1 MSEIPPIARVSRQ
14 AGGLWRHGRL
24 ATAALVFA
32 LACAFAAQPAC
43 RSRSTLPA
51 QLTDEEFWKLMAD
64 LSEPAGNF
72 PHSDNLVSNETQ
84 YVQTMQSL
92 GSMGGVY
99 IGVGPEQNFSFIAR
113 LQPAMAFIVDIRAGN
128 RGLHLLYKALFES
141 AGDRAEFVSRLFSRR
156 RPDGLG
162 PETSAQELFAR
173 FAQQPGDVK
182 LRDETLQLVR
192 ARLMEQHE
200 FALTAEDLESIEY
213 ALIAFFLDGP
223 DIHYA
228 RLHPSEPKG
237 PSYRTLMTST
247 AVGGAGHSFL
257 WSEENFAFVKQMQ
270 ARNLIVPVIAD
281 FGGTGG
287 LRRTGEYVRQHR
299 EVVSAFYSSNVEV
312 YLNREKLAVFCRNL
326 AMLPYDWQTW
336 FIGSKGKQPLRL
348 KLAACSGQ
356 DTLKLPPR

>member
-1 MSEIPPIARVSRQ
+1 M
-14 AGGLWRHGRL
+14 H
-24 ATAALVFA
+24 
-32 LACAFAAQPAC
+32 
-43 RSRSTLPA
+43 
-51 QLTDEEFWKLMAD
+51 
-64 LSEPAGNF
+64 
-72 PHSDNLVSNETQ
+72 
-84 YVQTMQSL
+84 SL

-113 LQPAMAFIVDIRAGN
+113 LRPAMAFIVDIRAGN

-162 PETSAQELFAR
+162 AETPVQELFAE
-173 FAQQPGDVK
+173 FAQQPADRG

-200 FALTAEDLESIEY
+200 FALTPEDLHAIEY

-228 RLHPSEPKG
+228 RLHAE
-237 PSYRTLMTST
+237 RAAR
-247 AVGGAGHSFL
+247 AVLPDADDVDHDGGAGHSYL
-257 WSEENFAFVKQMQ
+257 WSEDNFAFVKQLQ
-270 ARNLIVPVIAD
+270 ARNLIVPVIGD
-281 FGGTGG
+281 FGGTGA
-287 LRRTGEYVRQHR
+287 LRRTGDYIRRHR

-312 YLNREKLAVFCRNL
+312 YLNREKAAAFCRNL
-326 AMLPYDWQTW
+326 AMLPYNWQTW

-348 KLAACSGQ
+348 KLAACSGPE
-356 DTLKLPPR
+356 TP

>member
-1 MSEIPPIARVSRQ
+1 VSRQ
-14 AGGLWRHGRL
+14 AGGRWRNGRK
-24 ATAALVFA
+24 ATAVLAFA

-43 RSRSTLPA
+43 RSPFRRSTLPA

-64 LSEPAGNF
+64 LSEPAGDF

-84 YVQTMQSL
+84 YVHTMQSL

-113 LQPAMAFIVDIRAGN
+113 LRPAMAFIVDIRAGN

-141 AGDRAEFVSRLFSRR
+141 AGDRADFVSRLFSRR

-162 PETSAQELFAR
+162 AGTSAQELFAR
-173 FAQQPGDVK
+173 FAQQPADLQ
-182 LRDETLQLVR
+182 LRDDTLQLVR

-200 FALTAEDLESIEY
+200 FALTAQDLEAIDY

-228 RLHPSEPKG
+228 RLHASEPAG

-247 AVGGAGHSFL
+247 TVGGGGHSYL
-257 WSEENFAFVKQMQ
+257 WSEDNFAFVKQLQ
-270 ARNLIVPVIAD
+270 SRNLIVPLIGD
-281 FGGTGG
+281 FGGTGA
-287 LRRTGEYVRQHR
+287 LRRTGDYIRQHR

-312 YLNREKLAVFCRNL
+312 YLNREKAGLFCRNL
-326 AMLPYDWQTW
+326 ALLPYNWQTW

-356 DTLKLPPR
+356 DTMKLPPR

>member
-1 MSEIPPIARVSRQ
+1 VFQLPPTARVSRQ
-14 AGGLWRHGRL
+14 AGGLRRHGRL
-24 ATAALVFA
+24 ATAVLVCA
-32 LACAFAAQPAC
+32 LACAFGAQSAC
-43 RSRSTLPA
+43 RSRSALPA
-51 QLTDEEFWKLMAD
+51 QLTDEEFWKLMID
-64 LSEPAGNF
+64 LSEPAGDF

-84 YVQTMQSL
+84 SVQTMQSL
-92 GSMGGVY
+92 GSLGGVY

-141 AGDRAEFVSRLFSRR
+141 AGDRAAFVSRLFSRR

-162 PETSAQELFAR
+162 PEASAEELFAA
-173 FAQQPGDVK
+173 FARQPADLQ
-182 LRDETLQLVR
+182 LREETLQLVR

-200 FALTAEDLESIEY
+200 FALTADDLASIEY
-213 ALIAFFLDGP
+213 ALTAFFLDGP

-237 PSYRTLMTST
+237 PSYRTLMTVT

-257 WSEENFAFVKQMQ
+257 WSEEKFAFVKQMQ

-287 LRRTGEYVRQHR
+287 LRRTGEYVRQR
-299 EVVSAFYSSNVEV
+299 RGVVTAFYSSNVEV
-312 YLNREKLAVFCRNL
+312 YLNREKLAVFCRSL
-326 AMLPYDWQTW
+326 SMLPYNWQTW

-348 KLAACSGQ
+348 KLAACTGQ

>member
-1 MSEIPPIARVSRQ
+1 MSEILTTAPVSRP
-14 AGGLWRHGRL
+14 AGGLRQNGWLG
-24 ATAALVFA
+24 TTVLVFA
-32 LACAFAAQPAC
+32 LACAFAAQAAC

-51 QLTDEEFWKLMAD
+51 QLSDEEFWKLMAD
-64 LSEPAGNF
+64 LSEPAGDF

-84 YVQTMQSL
+84 YVQTMQTL
-92 GSMGGVY
+92 GAMGGIY

-156 RPDGLG
+156 RPDGLRVD
-162 PETSAQELFAR
+162 TSAQELFGR
-173 FAQQPGDVK
+173 FAQQPADLR

-200 FALTAEDLESIEY
+200 FALTAGDLEAIEY

-223 DIHYA
+223 EIHYS
-228 RLHPSEPKG
+228 RLHASEPKG

-257 WSEENFAFVKQMQ
+257 WSEDNFAFVKQLQ
-270 ARNLIVPVIAD
+270 TRNLIVPVVAD
-281 FGGTGG
+281 FGGTVG

-299 EVVSAFYSSNVEV
+299 DVVSAFYASNVEV
-312 YLNREKLAVFCRNL
+312 YLNREKLAVFCRSL
-326 AMLPYDWQTW
+326 ATLPYNWQTW

-348 KLAACSGQ
+348 KLAACTGQ
-356 DTLKLPPR
+356 DTMKLPPR

>member
-1 MSEIPPIARVSRQ
+1 MNRPNE
-14 AGGLWRHGRL
+14 GLWRRGRL
-24 ATAALVFA
+24 AAVLAVA

-51 QLTDEEFWKLMAD
+51 QLTDEEFWKLMMD
-64 LSEPAGNF
+64 LSEPAGDF
-72 PHSDNLVSNETQ
+72 PHSDNLVSNETH
-84 YVQTMQSL
+84 YVQTMQTL
-92 GSMGGVY
+92 GSMRGVY

-162 PETSAQELFAR
+162 PQASADELFAR
-173 FAQQPGDVK
+173 FAAQPADMA
-182 LRDETLQLVR
+182 LRHETLQLVR
-192 ARLMEQHE
+192 ARLMERHE
-200 FALTAEDLESIEY
+200 FALTAADLESIEY
-213 ALIAFFLDGP
+213 AVIAFFLDGP

-257 WSEENFAFVKQMQ
+257 WNEENFAFVKQMHE
-270 ARNLIVPVIAD
+270 RNLIVPVIAD

-287 LRRTGEYVRQHR
+287 LRRTGEYVRQHG
-299 EVVSAFYSSNVEV
+299 ESVSAFYSSNVEV

-326 AMLPYDWQTW
+326 AMLPYTWQTW

>member
-1 MSEIPPIARVSRQ
+1 VSQ
-14 AGGLWRHGRL
+14 PAGGLWRDGRL
-24 ATAALVFA
+24 ATAVLVSA
-32 LACAFAAQPAC
+32 LACAAAAQPAC

-51 QLTDEEFWKLMAD
+51 QLSDLEFWNLMAD
-64 LSEPAGNF
+64 LSEPAGDF
-72 PHSDNLVSNETQ
+72 PHSDNLVSNEIQ

-92 GSMGGVY
+92 RPMGGVY

-113 LQPAMAFIVDIRAGN
+113 LQPAMAFIADIRAGN

-141 AGDRAEFVSRLFSRR
+141 AGDRADFVSRLFSRR
-156 RPDGLG
+156 RPHGLG
-162 PETSAQELFAR
+162 PEASAEELFAR
-173 FAQQPGDVK
+173 FAQQPADLQ
-182 LRDETLQLVR
+182 LREETLRLVH

-200 FALTAEDLESIEY
+200 FGLTADDLASIEY
-213 ALIAFFLDGP
+213 ALTAFFLDGP

-228 RLHPSEPKG
+228 RLHPGEPKG
-237 PSYRTLMTST
+237 PSYRTLMTAT

-257 WSEENFAFVKQMQ
+257 WTEENFAFVKQMQ

-287 LRRTGEYVRQHR
+287 LRRTGDYVRQHR
-299 EVVSAFYSSNVEV
+299 GVVTAFYSSNVEV
-312 YLNREKLAVFCRNL
+312 YLNREKLAVFCRTL
-326 AMLPYDWQTW
+326 SMLPYNWQTW

-348 KLAACSGQ
+348 KLAACTGQ

>member
-1 MSEIPPIARVSRQ
+1 MSRQ
-14 AGGLWRHGRL
+14 AGGLWRYGRL
-24 ATAALVFA
+24 ATTVLVFV
-32 LACAFAAQPAC
+32 LVCAFATQPAC
-43 RSRSTLPA
+43 RSRSTLPS
-51 QLTDEEFWKLMAD
+51 QLTDEELWRLMAD
-64 LSEPAGNF
+64 LSEPAGDF

-99 IGVGPEQNFSFIAR
+99 VGVGPEQNFSFIAR
-113 LQPAMAFIVDIRAGN
+113 LQPAMAFIVDIRSGN
-128 RGLHLLYKALFES
+128 RGVHLLYKALFES
-141 AGDRAEFVSRLFSRR
+141 ANDRADFVSRLFSRR

-162 PETSAQELFAR
+162 PETSAEELFSR
-173 FAQQPGDVK
+173 FTQQPADLT

-200 FALTAEDLESIEY
+200 FALTADDLESIEY

-237 PSYRTLMTST
+237 PSYRSLMTST
-247 AVGGAGHSFL
+247 AVGGEGHSYL

-287 LRRTGEYVRQHR
+287 LRRTGEYVRRHR
-299 EVVSAFYSSNVEV
+299 DVVTAFYSSNVEV

-326 AMLPYDWQTW
+326 AMLPYNWQTW